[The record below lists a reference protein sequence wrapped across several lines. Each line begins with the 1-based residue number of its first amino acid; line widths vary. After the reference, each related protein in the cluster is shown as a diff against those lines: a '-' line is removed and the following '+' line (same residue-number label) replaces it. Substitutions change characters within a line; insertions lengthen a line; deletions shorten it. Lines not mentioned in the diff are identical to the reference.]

1 MYVRVYS
8 RPQIKVGGKKES
20 HILPFFDCRV
30 RAGRAGFKIP
40 AGTRDLSLL
49 RIFQTGSGALPASCL
64 MGTRVL
70 SWG

>member
-20 HILPFFDCRV
+20 HILTAVYGLDKPGLEFRLGQGIF
-30 RAGRAGFKIP
+30 
-40 AGTRDLSLL
+40 LL
-49 RIFQTGSGALPASCL
+49 RIFHTGAGALPASCL

-70 SWG
+70 SWS